1 MLMPKIAPSSAIP
14 IMELAFASELSIEK
28 EFFMRQKILF
38 MLMSCIVWGAISISL
53 TAQQLPLFDRGHP
66 LRQMLSFVPDN
77 DQTREGLL
85 GYIDYS
91 AMEAI
96 NGFTV
101 NPANYAE
108 FDNLSDY
115 EQSLWIHRSRRWRT
129 GPDFF
134 QYFRAAGTDTLD
146 TTGFDVFGI
155 NRALVFGNPPTHG
168 TILETDSVLSAFEAA
183 HRTRDYTQTEI
194 NGLTVWCS
202 DGGCD
207 DGMRQDLRN
216 RDVSYLFDPAL
227 GRRPPILVTD
237 DYFASAFVLGVIEG
251 MADAYNG
258 TTESLADSTDYGAI
272 VDAVLDPDNFSGDLM
287 QLIFLAPTEFYTI
300 DFTSPN
306 PYAIISPQLT
316 DVQTLLTSWAEY
328 GELPQWTLAALADRQ
343 DGDQISAVL
352 TLVYSDQADAEQAAT
367 ELGQRVLTFADELR
381 TRQAE
386 PIIST
391 IQGDVIPDEPYVYE
405 AEDGYFVAVVGLTHP
420 SPPEGAENIG
430 LGSDDPAQQPGML
443 FARWVNAV
451 YSRSFDVL
459 WNIIPPEE

>member
-1 MLMPKIAPSSAIP
+1 MH
-14 IMELAFASELSIEK
+14 
-28 EFFMRQKILF
+28 RKILF
-38 MLMSCIVWGAISISL
+38 MLMCCIVWGAISISL

-85 GYIDYS
+85 GYIDYRAQES
-91 AMEAI
+91 I

-101 NPANYAE
+101 NPANYSE

-134 QYFRAAGTDTLD
+134 QYLLAAGADTVD
-146 TTGFDVFGI
+146 ATGFDAFGVD
-155 NRALVFGNPPTHG
+155 RALVFGNPPTHG
-168 TILETDSVLSAFEAA
+168 TILETDSDISAFETA
-183 HRTRDYTQTEI
+183 HRARNYTQTEI
-194 NGLTVWCS
+194 NGITAWCS
-202 DGGCD
+202 EGGCD
-207 DGMRQDLRN
+207 DGMQQDLRN
-216 RDVSYLFDPAL
+216 RDVAYLFDPAL

-237 DYFASAFVLGVIEG
+237 NYFASAFVLGVIEG

-258 TTESLADSTDYGAI
+258 TTESLAESVDYGAI
-272 VDAVLDPDNFSGDLM
+272 VDAVLDPDHFSGDLM

-306 PYAIISPQLT
+306 PYAIISPSL
-316 DVQTLLTSWAEY
+316 DDIQTPLDSWADY
-328 GELPQWTLAALADRQ
+328 GELPRWTLAALADRQ

-367 ELGQRVLTFADELR
+367 ELGQRVLAFADELLR
-381 TRQAE
+381 IRQPE
-386 PIIST
+386 PIISDIT
-391 IQGDVIPDEPYVYE
+391 GGVTPEEPYVYE
-405 AEDGYFVAVVGLTHP
+405 TEDGYFVAVVGLTHP

-430 LGSDDPAQQPGML
+430 MSSDNPAQTPGML
-443 FARWVNAV
+443 FARWVNAI
-451 YSRSFDVL
+451 YSRTFDVL
-459 WNIIPPEE
+459 WNIVPPEE